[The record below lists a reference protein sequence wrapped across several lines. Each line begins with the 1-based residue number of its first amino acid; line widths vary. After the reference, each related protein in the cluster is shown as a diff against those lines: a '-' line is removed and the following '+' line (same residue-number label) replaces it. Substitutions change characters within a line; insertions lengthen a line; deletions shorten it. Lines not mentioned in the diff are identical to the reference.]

1 MRPEGHHSVPN
12 VLNIF
17 NTEPYDKGVV
27 RESRLFLWKG
37 GAEMRSVKYMDE
49 EIVIRKAMEV
59 LIKELGPV
67 EAIRFIYSVVALNS
81 SLELIKTWPIEL

>member
-1 MRPEGHHSVPN
+1 
-12 VLNIF
+12 
-17 NTEPYDKGVV
+17 
-27 RESRLFLWKG
+27 
-37 GAEMRSVKYMDE
+37 MRSVKYMDE